1 MYLSQVDLVGFK
13 SFAHKT
19 SIKFDD
25 GITAIVGPNGCGKTN
40 IVDAIR
46 WVLGEQKSSVLR
58 SERMDSVIFGGT
70 TNRRRLGFA
79 EVSLVI
85 ENTKNILPI
94 DYSQVMISR
103 RLYRSGD
110 SEYLLNKQVCRL
122 KDISNLLMDSGMG
135 ADAYSVIELS
145 MIEMLLKDSDDFRK
159 RLFEEAA
166 GITKYKSRRQETL
179 RKLDATRQDLIRVKD
194 IINEVERNVNAL
206 KSQVNRAN
214 RYEKL
219 KNELMT
225 VEKLFY
231 FYKLDDLHKRK
242 KPIEMEVAALK
253 NSYANLSG
261 KVAKD
266 KAAFEKAQNE
276 IIEKQE
282 LLAQAQDKLNKFS
295 EHVRATDSSI
305 ATLRERSAALGETQ
319 KRLEI
324 EIASLKE
331 DAEETTA
338 RIKDSRKQ
346 HVSIEHE
353 LESARK
359 KLNEF
364 RDKRNIFLEEYKR
377 KKSILLDKNQK
388 AFDVLKNL
396 EEKKRTKDTLMH
408 ESKEREKRLESL
420 HESHNKSTG
429 KLKLLQ
435 KTELEI
441 SNQKGKLENKI
452 VEEKKNIEELRKSRD
467 KLIEEIRNH
476 ELQINELKVSLETN
490 KTKYQFLDNLVE
502 EYGGLPN
509 GVSKILQAKD
519 KVAGILGTIAD
530 LITVPDQYRNAVEA
544 ILGEQAHYIVVDSVK
559 NVEKALSYLRSLNSG
574 RATFVALDKIN
585 ADIDVP
591 IHRNENRKDDS
602 DILLVDEIKSDKS
615 LIPLLNV
622 LLGDVV
628 YVEGDMFDT
637 KIRRT
642 YPCRLVNNSGEIVST
657 DYLYSGGR
665 SKDSDTNIIG
675 RKDRMAEIDGI
686 IQDSLSE
693 LEKKVSALQLIKEE
707 NGKIISKLSENEYM
721 FENKSK
727 ELESLHRRFDIV
739 MYEKNKLEEELEK
752 MISETK
758 QLELFK
764 TDTTQMSKIDAEI
777 SRLES
782 KRESLED
789 ERDKVQNEEAALETD
804 RENVENNFSEYN
816 AQNARIKESLL
827 GRTKESERLD
837 LLLSNTHA
845 DKNKREESLQEAQKL
860 IVTTNHKID
869 ELKEKLENLFND
881 QRQCEEDVLANREEL
896 NTFQEETRSE
906 FDSFMT
912 IQNEIE
918 SVKDTIQGKKENM
931 LEIHNE
937 ISFLNERM
945 EEKGIEIDSLEAG
958 IEKYDLDEIIHKK
971 QNLLQRVELFGPVNL
986 EALDEYDKEKERIQF
1001 LISQSEDLA
1010 EAEKTL
1016 IETIEKINNT
1026 AKERFEQTFQLV
1038 RTNFKS
1044 IFTSFFGDGEADM
1057 QIVETDDPLNSKI
1070 DVFAQPSGKKIQS
1083 IALLSGGEKSL
1094 TALAILLAI
1103 YKVKPSPFCILD
1115 EVDAPLDD
1123 ANVARFTT
1131 MLKDFSKDTQFIIV
1145 THNKKS
1151 MEAANNLYGVTMEET
1166 GISKLISVRINHEEV
1181 ETDEYNEQTEIA
1193 NPI

>member
-58 SERMDSVIFGGT
+58 SERMDSVIFCGT
-70 TNRRRLGFA
+70 ANRRGLGFA

-94 DYSQVMISR
+94 DYSQIMISR

-159 RLFEEAA
+159 RLFEEAS

-179 RKLDATRQDLIRVKD
+179 RKLGATRQDLIRVKD

-206 KSQVNRAN
+206 KLKMNRAH

-219 KNELMT
+219 KNELMS

-242 KPIEMEVAALK
+242 KPIESEIDALK
-253 NSYANLSG
+253 NTHSNLSG

-276 IIEKQE
+276 IIEKQK

-305 ATLRERSAALGETQ
+305 ATLSERSAALGETQ
-319 KRLEI
+319 KRLEL
-324 EIASLKE
+324 EIVSLK
-331 DAEETTA
+331 DNTEETIS
-338 RIKDSRKQ
+338 RIEDSRRQ
-346 HVSIEHE
+346 YVSIEHE
-353 LESARK
+353 LEGAGK

-364 RDKRNIFLEEYKR
+364 RDKRNVFLEEYKL
-377 KKSILLDKNQK
+377 KKSIFLEKNQK

-396 EEKKRTKDTLMH
+396 EEKKRAKDTLMH
-408 ESKEREKRLESL
+408 ESKECEKRLESL
-420 HESHNKSTG
+420 HESHKESTG

-435 KTELEI
+435 KTDLDI
-441 SNQKGKLENKI
+441 SSLKSQLENKI
-452 VEEKKNIEELRKSRD
+452 AKEKKNKEELRSISD
-467 KLIEEIRNH
+467 KLIEDMRNY

-490 KTKYQFLDNLVE
+490 KAKYQFLNSLVE
-502 EYGGLPN
+502 EYGGLPS
-509 GVSKILQAKD
+509 GVSKILQVKD
-519 KVAGILGTIAD
+519 EVAGVLGTLAD
-530 LITVPDQYRNAVEA
+530 LISVPDQYRNAVEA
-544 ILGEQAHYIVVDSVK
+544 ILGEQAHYVVVDSVK
-559 NVEKALSYLRSLNSG
+559 NVENALSYLRSLNSG

-585 ADIDVP
+585 ANLNAP
-591 IHRNENRKDDS
+591 IHKNENRKDES
-602 DILLVDEIKSDKS
+602 GILLVDEIKTDKS

-628 YVEGDMFDT
+628 YVEGDMLDA

-642 YPCRLVNNSGEIVST
+642 YPCRFVNNSGEIVST
-657 DYLYSGGR
+657 EYLYSGGR
-665 SKDSDTNIIG
+665 SKDSDTSIIG
-675 RKDRMAEIDGI
+675 RKDRMTEIDRI
-686 IQDSLSE
+686 IKNCLSE
-693 LEKKVSALQLIKEE
+693 LEKKVSALQLIREE
-707 NGKIISKLSENEYM
+707 NEKIVSKLSEKDRM
-721 FENKSK
+721 VENKSK
-727 ELESLHRRFDIV
+727 ELELLHRRFDIV
-739 MYEKNKLEEELEK
+739 IYEKNQLEEELEK
-752 MISETK
+752 LIFETK

-764 TDTTQMSKIDAEI
+764 TDTTQINEIGTEI

-782 KRESLED
+782 ERESLED
-789 ERDKVQNEEAALETD
+789 ERDKIQYEEAALETE
-804 RENVENNFSEYN
+804 RENVENNFSDYN
-816 AQNARIKESLL
+816 AQTARIKESLL
-827 GRTKESERLD
+827 SRTKESERLD
-837 LLLSNTHA
+837 LLLGDIHA
-845 DKNKREESLQEAQKL
+845 DKIKREESLQEARNL
-860 IVTTNHKID
+860 IVATNQKID
-869 ELKEKLENLFND
+869 ELKETLENLFND
-881 QRQCEEDVLANREEL
+881 QRQCEENVLANREEL
-896 NTFQEETRSE
+896 NTFQEETKSE

-912 IQNEIE
+912 IQNDVE
-918 SVKDTIQGKKENM
+918 SVKDTIQGKKEDL

-937 ISFLNERM
+937 LSFLNERM
-945 EEKGIEIDSLEAG
+945 EEKGIEIDSLKAG
-958 IEKYDLDEIIHKK
+958 TEEYDLDEIIQKK
-971 QNLLQRVELFGPVNL
+971 QNLIQRTEVFGPVNL
-986 EALDEYDKEKERIQF
+986 EALDEYDKEKERMQF

-1038 RTNFKS
+1038 RINFKS

-1057 QIVETDDPLNSKI
+1057 QIVETDDPLHSKI

-1123 ANVARFTT
+1123 ANVTRFTT
-1131 MLKDFSKDTQFIIV
+1131 MLKEFSKDTQFIVV

-1151 MEAANNLYGVTMEET
+1151 MEVANNLYGVTMEET

-1181 ETDEYNEQTEIA
+1181 KNR
-1193 NPI
+1193 

>member
-58 SERMDSVIFGGT
+58 SERMDSVIFCGT
-70 TNRRRLGFA
+70 ANRRGLGFA

-94 DYSQVMISR
+94 DYSQIMISR

-159 RLFEEAA
+159 RLFEEAS

-179 RKLDATRQDLIRVKD
+179 RKLGATRQDLIRVKD

-206 KSQVNRAN
+206 KLKMNRAH

-219 KNELMT
+219 KNELMS

-242 KPIEMEVAALK
+242 KPIESEIDALK
-253 NSYANLSG
+253 NTHSNLSG

-276 IIEKQE
+276 IIEKQK

-305 ATLRERSAALGETQ
+305 ATLSERSAALGETQ
-319 KRLEI
+319 KRLEL
-324 EIASLKE
+324 EIVSLK
-331 DAEETTA
+331 DSTEETIS
-338 RIKDSRKQ
+338 RIEDSRRQ
-346 HVSIEHE
+346 YFSIERE
-353 LESARK
+353 LEGAGK

-364 RDKRNIFLEEYKR
+364 RDKRNVFLEEYKL
-377 KKSILLDKNQK
+377 KKSIFLEKNQK

-396 EEKKRTKDTLMH
+396 EEKKRAKDTLMH
-408 ESKEREKRLESL
+408 ESKECEKRLESL
-420 HESHNKSTG
+420 HESHKESTG

-435 KTELEI
+435 KTDLDI
-441 SNQKGKLENKI
+441 SSLKSQLENKI
-452 VEEKKNIEELRKSRD
+452 AKEKKNKEELRSISD
-467 KLIEEIRNH
+467 KLIEDMRNY

-490 KTKYQFLDNLVE
+490 KAKYQFLNSLAE
-502 EYGGLPN
+502 EYGGLPS
-509 GVSKILQAKD
+509 GVSKILQVKD
-519 KVAGILGTIAD
+519 EVAGVLGTLAD
-530 LITVPDQYRNAVEA
+530 LISVPDQYRNAVEA
-544 ILGEQAHYIVVDSVK
+544 ILGEQAHYVVVDSVE
-559 NVEKALSYLRSLNSG
+559 NVENALSYLRSLNSG

-585 ADIDVP
+585 ANLNAP
-591 IHRNENRKDDS
+591 IHKNENRKDES
-602 DILLVDEIKSDKS
+602 GIILVDEIKTDKS

-628 YVEGDMFDT
+628 YVEGDMLDA

-642 YPCRLVNNSGEIVST
+642 YPCRFVNNSGEIVST
-657 DYLYSGGR
+657 EYLYSGGR
-665 SKDSDTNIIG
+665 SKDSDTSIIG
-675 RKDRMAEIDGI
+675 RKDRMTEIDRI
-686 IQDSLSE
+686 IKNCLSE
-693 LEKKVSALQLIKEE
+693 LEKKVSALQLIREE
-707 NGKIISKLSENEYM
+707 NEKIVSKLSEKDRM
-721 FENKSK
+721 VENKSK
-727 ELESLHRRFDIV
+727 ELELLHRRFDIV
-739 MYEKNKLEEELEK
+739 IYEKNQLEEELEK
-752 MISETK
+752 LIFETK

-764 TDTTQMSKIDAEI
+764 TDTTQINEIGTEI

-782 KRESLED
+782 ERESLED
-789 ERDKVQNEEAALETD
+789 ERDKIQYEEAALETE
-804 RENVENNFSEYN
+804 RENVENNFSDYN
-816 AQNARIKESLL
+816 AQTARIKESLL
-827 GRTKESERLD
+827 SRTKESERLD
-837 LLLSNTHA
+837 LLLGDIHA
-845 DKNKREESLQEAQKL
+845 DKIKREESLQEARNL
-860 IVTTNHKID
+860 IVATNQKID
-869 ELKEKLENLFND
+869 ELKETLENLFND
-881 QRQCEEDVLANREEL
+881 QRQCEENVLANREEL
-896 NTFQEETRSE
+896 NTFQEETKSE

-912 IQNEIE
+912 IQNDVE
-918 SVKDTIQGKKENM
+918 SVKDTIQGKKEDL

-937 ISFLNERM
+937 LSFLNERM
-945 EEKGIEIDSLEAG
+945 EEKGIEIDSLKAG
-958 IEKYDLDEIIHKK
+958 TEEYDLDEIIQKK
-971 QNLLQRVELFGPVNL
+971 QNLIQRTEVFGPVNL
-986 EALDEYDKEKERIQF
+986 EALDEYDKEKERMQF

-1057 QIVETDDPLNSKI
+1057 QIVETDDPLHSKI

-1123 ANVARFTT
+1123 ANVTRFTT
-1131 MLKDFSKDTQFIIV
+1131 MLKEFSKDTQFIVV

-1151 MEAANNLYGVTMEET
+1151 MEVANNLYGVTMEET

-1181 ETDEYNEQTEIA
+1181 KNR
-1193 NPI
+1193 